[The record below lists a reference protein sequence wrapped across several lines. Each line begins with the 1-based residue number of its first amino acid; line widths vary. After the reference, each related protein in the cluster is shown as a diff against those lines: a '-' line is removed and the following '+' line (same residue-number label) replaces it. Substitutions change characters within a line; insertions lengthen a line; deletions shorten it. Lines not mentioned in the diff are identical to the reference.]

1 METHRP
7 SSPPLA
13 RMLTAASAPVFLP
26 TVGPLPISPSDG
38 SGNACTKVLYAWHH
52 TPESSLPLIHLNS
65 YLGFLCLDVSQT
77 GLLRSFVCSG
87 NSRCYQAPN
96 LSRLVQMPLPGS
108 LPRLPPAKEP
118 SSYAGLKHTSVH
130 TIVHPSMC
138 AGYYSRGSSNQG
150 QGLIQWLARAQLS
163 RL

>member
-26 TVGPLPISPSDG
+26 TVWPLPISPTDG

-77 GLLRSFVCSG
+77 GLLRSLLAAGIAGAIKLLIFLDWF
-87 NSRCYQAPN
+87 RC
-96 LSRLVQMPLPGS
+96 
-108 LPRLPPAKEP
+108 P
-118 SSYAGLKHTSVH
+118 SQEAF
-130 TIVHPSMC
+130 PDFPC
-138 AGYYSRGSSNQG
+138 
-150 QGLIQWLARAQLS
+150 
-163 RL
+163 